1 MFGFKKLRS
10 AFSLGVVVIL
20 FVVTLIILIPVYIYT
35 NSTTLVMSIFGAV
48 AIAFLPILIIGRI
61 AVDKVIGK
69 PLANLQIAVQK
80 IAEGNFDV
88 EFDTKRTDEI
98 GELARSLNTM
108 RSEINLVIDDI
119 NGNAVAIAKGDL
131 IKIDPSNILK
141 SKGQYQKLLDIVE
154 EVAQSVEAY
163 FDALELGI
171 IIFDTNFKIQ
181 FINKYKRNLGFD
193 FFKMYE
199 KTLAQVMP
207 KEEADLH
214 ASKLTE
220 AASTGKTV
228 SYEVDVKLSNG
239 KMSYFNHS
247 MLVIKDY
254 NGKVLSYLNVATDV
268 TDMVTAKVLSDKIR
282 VYQANEA
289 TAVASELANSL
300 GQGLLKFDYTPSP
313 PDRDTEESA
322 GYYQQIADT
331 MKNSLG
337 FIEGYINEIRTSL
350 ASMADGNLTI
360 RINNDYIGEFSTIK
374 TSINNIGSSL
384 QRTMN
389 DIAVASEQ
397 VLQGASRMSLSAEE
411 LSQGAKS
418 QASSVESLHHTLDD
432 IGLKIAENAG
442 NVATAHDLSD
452 KSTSTAK
459 DGNDAMA
466 QMVDAMGKIKESSSS
481 ISQIVKIIQDIA
493 FQTNLLALNAS
504 VEAARAG
511 EHGKGFSVV
520 ADEVRTLAGRSQTAA
535 TETTGLIEDSINR
548 VDVGSS
554 IATTTAVS
562 LADIVVS
569 ASEVLGVLNKIS
581 ESSNQQLKAIVHVSE
596 GIGMVERVV
605 SSNLRVSKET
615 AQTSEEL
622 NTQAELLKNLVSFF
636 KLK

>member
-1 MFGFKKLRS
+1 
-10 AFSLGVVVIL
+10 
-20 FVVTLIILIPVYIYT
+20 
-35 NSTTLVMSIFGAV
+35 MSIFGAV